1 MQISAAGFQLQSF
14 QPQMV
19 LTVTCERF
27 SEVWVCSVTQVL
39 EFVLLMCECFVPFFR
54 IIPPCDPTAD
64 DRLYHICITAISVSP
79 LSCWIN
85 VTHYN
90 VLSFTVICSLGVWY
104 HTMLSGVCK
113 VWLSKSVLFNPRS
126 FLSIISRISQ
136 KVANRFEQNLVE
148 RWAMVQGTND
158 GVLMQIQAWTQAT
171 ERLEEGLQNRA
182 FLNVFP
188 SH

>member
-19 LTVTCERF
+19 PTVTCERF

-104 HTMLSGVCK
+104 HTMLSGICNVVYARFGCQ
-113 VWLSKSVLFNPRS
+113 SQS
-126 FLSIISRISQ
+126 FSILVVFCLLLAGYLKKLQTGLNKIWWNVGPWF
-136 KVANRFEQNLVE
+136 KEQ
-148 RWAMVQGTND
+148 MMG
-158 GVLMQIQAWTQAT
+158 
-171 ERLEEGLQNRA
+171 
-182 FLNVFP
+182 F
-188 SH
+188 